1 MRNGSTPTS
10 AAASAGETRSS
21 GIVSPS
27 RRGRSHRLIGDVVV
41 DLGLADRDTVE
52 AAVST
57 ARVQGKT
64 TGQVL
69 LEQGI
74 LRHDQVARVVAER
87 FGLDYID
94 LSVYE
99 VDSQAVNLIGVEA
112 AKRYEAVPVGFLA
125 DRTLLVAMADPTNV
139 LAIDDIAMITG
150 LEVRAAAASEEDV
163 RELIGRLARLEESLE
178 EVMETEAEADRNTES
193 EVALSEDEESPV
205 IKLVHSIINQAVDQS
220 ASDIH
225 FNPEEG
231 DMRVLFRVDG
241 VLHPVTTVPRKMRAG
256 IVSRI
261 KLMADMD
268 IAEKR
273 APQDGRLTRTV
284 DGRRVDIRVVTL
296 PLVGGESAVL
306 RLLDK
311 GVVVRDLDTLG
322 MLPGE
327 KERFTTAIAKP
338 HGTILVTGPTGSGKT
353 TTLYAALTAINSGER
368 SILTIEDPVE
378 SPLAGIKQMQI
389 APKAG
394 VTFATGLR
402 TMLRADPDVI
412 MVGEIRD
419 RETAQIGVEAALTG
433 HLVLST
439 LHTKDAPSALTRLV
453 DMGIEPFMV
462 ASAIDCVAAQRLAR
476 TLCKD
481 CKRAKELSPAAAE
494 ENGLGSC
501 TQIYEAVGC
510 SRCGNTGYKGR
521 VGLYEIMPV
530 TDELRSMILERRA
543 LADIAELAISQG
555 MKTLREDGIEK
566 VRAGITTLAEVG
578 RVSSTL

>member
-1 MRNGSTPTS
+1 MRNGSAPS
-10 AAASAGETRSS
+10 AASAASDPLATGV
-21 GIVSPS
+21 VSPS

-52 AAVST
+52 SAVAS

-74 LRHDQVARVVAER
+74 LRHDQIARVVAER

-99 VDSQAVNLIGVEA
+99 VDMEAVGLIGVEA

-125 DRTLLVAMADPTNV
+125 DRTLLVAMSDPTNV

-150 LEVRAAAASEEDV
+150 LEVRAAAASEDDV
-163 RELIGRLARLEESLE
+163 RMLIARLNRHEDPL
-178 EVMETEAEADRNTES
+178 VEAAEDSPEPDRVREFVVSTPEP
-193 EVALSEDEESPV
+193 EDSPV
-205 IKLVHSIINQAVDQS
+205 VKFVNSIISQAVEQN

-225 FNPEEG
+225 LDPEEEE
-231 DMRVLFRVDG
+231 MRVHFRIDG
-241 VLHPVTTVPRKMRAG
+241 VLHPITSVPRKMTG
-256 IVSRI
+256 GVISRI
-261 KLMADMD
+261 KLMAEMD

-273 APQDGRLTRTV
+273 APQDGRLTRDV
-284 DGRRVDIRVVTL
+284 DGRRVDVRVVSL
-296 PLVGGESAVL
+296 PLVNGEAVAM

-311 GVVVRDLDTLG
+311 GVTVRELDSLG
-322 MLPGE
+322 ILTPE
-327 KERFTTAIAKP
+327 KERFTSAIAQP
-338 HGTILVTGPTGSGKT
+338 HGTVLVTGPTGSGKT
-353 TTLYAALTAINSGER
+353 TTLYAALMALNGGDK

-378 SPLAGIKQMQI
+378 SPLAGVKQMQI

-394 VTFATGLR
+394 VTFSTGLR

-419 RETAQIGVEAALTG
+419 RETAQIAVEAAMTG

-453 DMGIEPFMV
+453 DMGIEPFLV
-462 ASAIDCVAAQRLAR
+462 SSAIDCVVAQRLAR

-481 CKRAKELSPAAAE
+481 CKRVKELPKAVLSEHGLEGAE
-494 ENGLGSC
+494 
-501 TQIYEAVGC
+501 IYEAVGC
-510 SRCGNTGYKGR
+510 KRCGNTGYRGR
-521 VGLYEIMPV
+521 VGIYEIMTV
-530 TDELRSMILERRA
+530 TERIRTMVLERRP
-543 LADIAELAISQG
+543 LADIADLATREG
-555 MKTLREDGIEK
+555 MRRLRQDGYEK
-566 VRAGITTLAEVG
+566 VRAGVTSMAEIG
-578 RVSSTL
+578 RVTATAAV

>member
-1 MRNGSTPTS
+1 MRNGNSP
-10 AAASAGETRSS
+10 AAVPADSREPSLS
-21 GIVSPS
+21 GVVSPS

-41 DLGLADRDTVE
+41 DLGMADRDTVE
-52 AAVST
+52 AAVAT
-57 ARVQGKT
+57 ARAEGKT

-69 LEQGI
+69 LEAGV

-99 VDSQAVNLIGVEA
+99 VDQEAVGLIGLEA
-112 AKRYEAVPVGFLA
+112 ARRYEAVPVGFLA

-163 RELIGRLARLEESLE
+163 RQLIARLNRLDESLE
-178 EVMETEAEADRNTES
+178 QLDPELQLETEPEAVPELGS
-193 EVALSEDEESPV
+193 PEDSPV
-205 IKLVHSIINQAVDQS
+205 IKLVHSVISQAVDQG

-225 FNPEEG
+225 FDPEEG
-231 DMRVLFRVDG
+231 DMRVQFRVDG
-241 VLHPVTTVPRKMRAG
+241 VLHPITTVPRKWVPG
-256 IVSRI
+256 VVSRI

-268 IAEKR
+268 IADRR

-284 DGRRVDIRVVTL
+284 DGRRVDIRVVSL
-296 PLVGGESAVL
+296 PLVGGEGVVL

-311 GVVVRDLDTLG
+311 GVVVRDLESLG
-322 MLPGE
+322 MLAEE
-327 KERFTTAIAKP
+327 KARFTTAIGRP

-353 TTLYAALTAINSGER
+353 TTLYAGLTAINGGDR

-378 SPLAGIKQMQI
+378 SPLVGIKQMPI

-402 TMLRADPDVI
+402 HMLRADPDVI

-419 RETAQIGVEAALTG
+419 RETAQIAIDAALTG

-439 LHTKDAPSALTRLV
+439 LHTKDAPSAITRLV
-453 DMGIEPFMV
+453 DMGIESFLV
-462 ASAIDCVAAQRLAR
+462 SSAIDCVVAQRLAR
-476 TLCKD
+476 TLCD
-481 CKRAKELSPAAAE
+481 ECKRPKELSAAVAAE
-494 ENGLGSC
+494 HGLEGA
-501 TQIYEAVGC
+501 TVYEAVGC
-510 SRCGNTGYKGR
+510 SRCGQTGYRGR
-521 VGLYEIMPV
+521 VGIYEVMRISE
-530 TDELRSMILERRA
+530 ELRTMVLERRPLSDITA
-543 LADIAELAISQG
+543 LAADQG
-555 MKTLREDGIEK
+555 MRRLRQDGIEK
-566 VRAGITTLAEVG
+566 VRAGLTSLAEIG
-578 RVSSTL
+578 RVTNTI

>member
-1 MRNGSTPTS
+1 MRNGSAPNAA
-10 AAASAGETRSS
+10 AAASGPEST
-21 GIVSPS
+21 GVISPS

-52 AAVST
+52 SAVAT
-57 ARVQGKT
+57 ARVEGKT

-69 LEQGI
+69 LDQGI
-74 LRHDQVARVVAER
+74 LRHDQIARVVAER

-94 LSVYE
+94 LSVYD
-99 VDSQAVNLIGVEA
+99 VDMEAVGLIGIEA

-163 RELIGRLARLEESLE
+163 RMLIGRLNRLHDPLLEAVEEAP
-178 EVMETEAEADRNTES
+178 EAESEADLLVDGAEP
-193 EVALSEDEESPV
+193 EDSPV
-205 IKLVHSIINQAVDQS
+205 VKFVNQIISQATEQN

-225 FNPEEG
+225 LDPEE
-231 DMRVLFRVDG
+231 DEMRVLFRVDG
-241 VLHPVTTVPRKMRAG
+241 VLHPVTSVPRKMTG
-256 IVSRI
+256 GVVSRI

-296 PLVGGESAVL
+296 PLVNGEAVAL

-311 GVVVRDLDTLG
+311 GVTVRDLDSLG
-322 MLPGE
+322 MLPPE
-327 KERFTTAIAKP
+327 KQRFTNAIARP

-353 TTLYAALTAINSGER
+353 TSLYAALMAINGGDR

-378 SPLAGIKQMQI
+378 SPLAGVKQMQI

-419 RETAQIGVEAALTG
+419 RDTAQIAVEAAMTG

-462 ASAIDCVAAQRLAR
+462 SSAIDCVVAQRLAR
-476 TLCKD
+476 MLCQD
-481 CKRAKELSPAAAE
+481 CKRVKELPEALLAE
-494 ENGLGSC
+494 HGLEGAE
-501 TQIYEAVGC
+501 IYEAVGC
-510 SRCGNTGYKGR
+510 KRCGNTGYRGR
-521 VGLYEIMPV
+521 VGLYEIMPLSEQIRAMV
-530 TDELRSMILERRA
+530 LERRP
-543 LADIAELAISQG
+543 LADIADEATREG
-555 MKTLREDGIEK
+555 MRRLRQDGYEK
-566 VRAGITTLAEVG
+566 VRAGVTSLAEVG
-578 RVSSTL
+578 RVTTIA